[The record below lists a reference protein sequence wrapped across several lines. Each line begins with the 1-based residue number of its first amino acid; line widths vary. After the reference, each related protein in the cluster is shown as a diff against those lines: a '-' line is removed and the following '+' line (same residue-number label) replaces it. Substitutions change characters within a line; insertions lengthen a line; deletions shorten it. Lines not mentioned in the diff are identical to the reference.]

1 MRVKKFEAK
10 NMKDALRMV
19 KNELGPDA
27 VILSARDNRKFG
39 LAGDVSVEI
48 TAAVSESTLQKKR
61 FVESRLTTRDRD
73 RFHASDA
80 RTQRQ
85 IIQHMVESRVRE
97 GQQAASQRPAPRP
110 ITSVNYID
118 IQDEDVEL
126 TPRRTAAMEKARGR
140 NVRDLLDDFDQDFS
154 EMDQWQQR
162 PARTLAS
169 TSELRRA
176 AAPSQEP
183 LPEKAIGRIR
193 DAARAAWKAGMST
206 AEEEKSRVARAQAA
220 VRTEVPSTVNSG
232 GLEVHAPLAAPRQV
246 PAHASP
252 PAASGEIA
260 SLKGEIERLQK
271 VLEGFQKV
279 PQTFA
284 ALHPGADFGISY
296 DLSFM
301 FQKLTEAG
309 VTVDNTVEILTQ
321 AAKEIDPVMVKKRPI
336 VDAWVA
342 RYLLAHI
349 QTVPHPWQGRLH
361 IFVGGAGSGKT
372 SSLVKMAS
380 HLVVR
385 EKKKVAILTTDSF
398 KVGAVDQLKIYCQI
412 LNVPFAI
419 IRNRKD
425 WDWVLG
431 QMAHIDHV
439 LVDFPGFQLR
449 DLDEIHLIKSLLP
462 PEGSQPISHLCMAA
476 TTKDGDAYEIARRY
490 KVTDFSSLIVTNL
503 DQSVQHG
510 IIYNMHKKTGRPLH
524 SFGIGPRIPEDYE
537 AASKERVLDLIF
549 KLTKLRKESK

>member
-19 KNELGPDA
+19 KAELGPDA
-27 VILSARDNRKFG
+27 VILAARDNRKFG

-48 TAAVSESTLQKKR
+48 TAAVSETTLQKKA
-61 FVESRLTTRDRD
+61 FAESRLTARDRE

-85 IIQHMVESRVRE
+85 IIQHMVDSRVESR
-97 GQQAASQRPAPRP
+97 APAKPERRP
-110 ITSVNYID
+110 ITTTSYID
-118 IQDEDVEL
+118 IQDEEVQ
-126 TPRRTAAMEKARGR
+126 PSQRRSAALDKARGR
-140 NVRDLLDDFDQDFS
+140 NVRDLLEDFDQDF
-154 EMDQWQQR
+154 EVDQWQQR
-162 PARTLAS
+162 PTRAIAS
-169 TSELRRA
+169 T
-176 AAPSQEP
+176 PEP
-183 LPEKAIGRIR
+183 QVPLQEKAISRIR
-193 DAARAAWKAGMST
+193 DAARAAWKAGLST
-206 AEEEKSRVARAQAA
+206 AEEEKARASRAREQQAQAA
-220 VRTEVPSTVNSG
+220 ARPAPGVNAG
-232 GLEVHAPLAAPRQV
+232 GLEVHAPHAPQA
-246 PAHASP
+246 PNP
-252 PAASGEIA
+252 EIA
-260 SLKGEIERLQK
+260 TLKGEIERLNK

-279 PQTFA
+279 PQTFT

-301 FQKLTEAG
+301 FQKLTDAG
-309 VTVDNTVEILTQ
+309 VTVDNTVEILSQ
-321 AAKEIDPVMVKKRPI
+321 AAKEIDPVMAKKRPI

-342 RYLLAHI
+342 RHLLANI
-349 QTVPHPWQGRLH
+349 QTVANPWQGRLH
-361 IFVGGAGSGKT
+361 LFVGGAGSGKT

-385 EKKKVAILTTDSF
+385 EKKKVAILTTDAY

-412 LNVPFAI
+412 LNVPFAVV
-419 IRNRKD
+419 RNRKD
-425 WDWVLG
+425 WEWVLG
-431 QMAHIDHV
+431 QLGHIDHV

-449 DLDEIHLIKSLLP
+449 DLDEIHLVKSLLP
-462 PEGSQPISHLCMAA
+462 PEGSQPIVHLCMSA
-476 TTKDGDAYEIARRY
+476 TTKDGDAYEMARRY
-490 KVTDFSSLIVTNL
+490 KVTDFSSLILTNL

-510 IIYNMHKKTGRPLH
+510 IIYNLHKKTGKPLH